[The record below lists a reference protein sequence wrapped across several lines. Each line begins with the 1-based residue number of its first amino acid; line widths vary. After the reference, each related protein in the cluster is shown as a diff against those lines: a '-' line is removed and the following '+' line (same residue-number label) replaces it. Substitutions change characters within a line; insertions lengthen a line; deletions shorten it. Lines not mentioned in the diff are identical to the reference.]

1 MKNLFDVEKSKITI
15 LKEPD
20 TWCYGIK
27 INKLQALEY
36 YPSSYENPMFFKT
49 LLKTMNY
56 ENKCN
61 EIETY
66 LEDQRYIEVQQEEL
80 KRQQEELKRRQEN
93 YQKQLQEQDDYCM

>member
-36 YPSSYENPMFFKT
+36 YPSSYENPMFFKA

-61 EIETY
+61 EIENA
-66 LEDQRYIEVQQEEL
+66 LEQ
-80 KRQQEELKRRQEN
+80 N
-93 YQKQLQEQDDYCM
+93 